1 MPADVSAATR
11 ADILLA
17 LAHCPPKITIE
28 RSYAEEALALARQA
42 GDEAKEAGA
51 LLTLAMFNADPGQQA
66 AQDSGPLGLITQ
78 ARDMAGRRGA
88 EDVLLLAAVSESH
101 LLEGAGEHE
110 RAVEAARLATAGADP
125 QLLARTSGT
134 VLAVNQAE
142 PLFALGRWDDALR
155 IAAAALDSFLAPGP
169 MNRALLHVITGSV
182 RLARGDLAAASRS
195 VMTARDALRSVRYE
209 DQHQLPLARL
219 EILLAL
225 VADGPAA
232 GLAAAARTMDRFEVG
247 GSSPR
252 YGWPVVTAG
261 AFAVLAAARLAG
273 TSHDERLRDE
283 ASGVADRLRTV
294 AEKLEKFGPAQRAF
308 AVTFAAADADAARL
322 LAGFPDAGLADAG
335 HTDAGLLAAWDEA
348 AVAWEGLS
356 EPYPLGETLLHAAEA
371 ALACGDRDGAAERLR
386 RAAPLATWLGAQPL
400 GEQIA
405 ILARRARI
413 RLGLEDGSGAVVS
426 GGDGAGELRLTDRE
440 LEVLRLVAAGRS
452 NREIAGEL
460 FISPKTASV
469 HVSNILGK
477 LGVASRG
484 EAAAKAHSLRLF
496 DPASTA

>member
-1 MPADVSAATR
+1 V
-11 ADILLA
+11 
-17 LAHCPPKITIE
+17 
-28 RSYAEEALALARQA
+28 
-42 GDEAKEAGA
+42 
-51 LLTLAMFNADPGQQA
+51 
-66 AQDSGPLGLITQ
+66 
-78 ARDMAGRRGA
+78 
-88 EDVLLLAAVSESH
+88 VLLAAVSESH

-110 RAVEAARLATAGADP
+110 RAVEAARRATADADP
-125 QLLARTSGT
+125 QLLARTSGA

-142 PLFALGRWDDALR
+142 PLFALGRWDDALA
-155 IAAAALDSFLAPGP
+155 IAAAALDHFLAPGP

-182 RLARGDLAAASRS
+182 RLARGDLDAASRS
-195 VMTARDALRSVRYE
+195 VMTARGALRSVRYE

-225 VADGPAA
+225 AREGPAA
-232 GLAAAARTMDRFEVG
+232 GLAAASQTMDRFELG

-252 YGWPVVTAG
+252 YGWPVVTAA

-273 TSHDERLRDE
+273 PSHDERLRDE
-283 ASGVADRLRTV
+283 ALMAADRLRTV
-294 AEKLEKFGPAQRAF
+294 AEKLERFGPEQRAF
-308 AVTFAAADADAARL
+308 ALTFAAADADAARL
-322 LAGFPDAGLADAG
+322 IAGFPDGGPA
-335 HTDAGLLAAWDEA
+335 DAGLLAAWDEA
-348 AVAWEGLS
+348 ASAWDGLG
-356 EPYPLGETLLHAAEA
+356 EPQPLGETLLHAAEA
-371 ALACGDRDGAAERLR
+371 ALACGERDGAAERLE
-386 RAAPLATWLGAQPL
+386 RAAPLAARLGARSL

-413 RLGLEDGSGAVVS
+413 RLDDGDGSGAAVA
-426 GGDGAGELRLTDRE
+426 GGGGGLGLTERE

-496 DPASTA
+496 DPTSTV

>member
-1 MPADVSAATR
+1 
-11 ADILLA
+11 
-17 LAHCPPKITIE
+17 
-28 RSYAEEALALARQA
+28 
-42 GDEAKEAGA
+42 
-51 LLTLAMFNADPGQQA
+51 MFNADAGQQA
-66 AQDSGPLGLITQ
+66 APDSGPLELITQ

-88 EDVLLLAAVSESH
+88 EDVVLLAAVSESH

-142 PLFALGRWDDALR
+142 PLFALGRWDDALA
-155 IAAAALDSFLAPGP
+155 IAAAALDHFLAPGP
-169 MNRALLHVITGSV
+169 MNRALLHVIIGSV
-182 RLARGDLAAASRS
+182 RLARGDLDAAARS
-195 VMTARDALRSVRYE
+195 VMTARGALRSVRYE

-225 VADGPAA
+225 ASDGPAA
-232 GLAAAARTMDRFEVG
+232 ALAAASQTMDRFELG
-247 GSSPR
+247 TSSPR

-261 AFAVLAAARLAG
+261 AFAALAAARLAG
-273 TSHDERLRDE
+273 PSHDERLRDE
-283 ASGVADRLRTV
+283 AVGVVDRLRTV
-294 AEKLEKFGPAQRAF
+294 AEKLEAFGPAQRACTL
-308 AVTFAAADADAARL
+308 TFAAADADFDRL
-322 LAGFPDAGLADAG
+322 IAGFPDGGQGDAG
-335 HTDAGLLAAWDEA
+335 STGAGSEEAARLLAAWDEA
-348 AVAWEGLS
+348 AAAWEGLG
-356 EPYPLGETLLHAAEA
+356 EPYQLAETLLHAAEA
-371 ALACGDRDGAAERLR
+371 ALACGDRDGAAERLG
-386 RAAPLATWLGAQPL
+386 RAAPLASALGAQPL

-413 RLGLEDGSGAVVS
+413 RLGGEDGA
-426 GGDGAGELRLTDRE
+426 DGAGAFADAGELGLTERE

-477 LGVASRG
+477 LHVASRG

-496 DPASTA
+496 DPTSTA